1 MDIKLKK
8 RIIGFLLL
16 VGFGLILIPLFFGRS
31 IPEDELKLS
40 SHVPEPPAKS
50 EDLAVPMPDK
60 ATTVP
65 DVTPTT
71 QSSSTSST
79 SQSTDGVVFEQV
91 QPLPSAA
98 PAFNSTQ
105 PAQSAS
111 STTTTNTTAAKSTP
125 TASTPSLSHIAPISD
140 TAPPTATPTS
150 STPSTLASTTT
161 DISNPTPIKSTTA
174 PVASSTKSTTG
185 TNIAKKTTSTT
196 LSKKTTSTTTK
207 TTAAAKP
214 KATAKTEQKIPA
226 AKAWVVQL
234 GSFSDK
240 VNANKL
246 VSKLQA
252 QGFKAYTKTSQTDKG
267 PLIRVLVGPELKRTD
282 AETTA
287 NKLRQQLGLHSI
299 IVPMES

>member
-60 ATTVP
+60 AATVP
-65 DVTPTT
+65 AVTPTT
-71 QSSSTSST
+71 QSSSTSNT
-79 SQSTDGVVFEQV
+79 SQSTNGVVFEQV

-98 PAFNSTQ
+98 PAFNSAP
-105 PAQSAS
+105 PAQSTS
-111 STTTTNTTAAKSTP
+111 TTTNTTTAKSTSR
-125 TASTPSLSHIAPISD
+125 ASTPSLSDIAPID
-140 TAPPTATPTS
+140 AATPTATPTPS
-150 STPSTLASTTT
+150 APSTLASTAT
-161 DISNPTPIKSTTA
+161 DISNSTPVKSTAA
-174 PVASSTKSTTG
+174 PVASSNKSTTS
-185 TNIAKKTTSTT
+185 TAKKTTPTT
-196 LSKKTTSTTTK
+196 SSKKTTSTTTK

-287 NKLRQQLGLHSI
+287 NKLRQQLSLHSI

>member
-1 MDIKLKK
+1 VDIKLKK

-16 VGFGLILIPLFFGRS
+16 VGFGLILIPLFFGHS

-40 SHVPEPPAKS
+40 SHVPEPLAKS

-65 DVTPTT
+65 NVAPIT

-98 PAFNSTQ
+98 PAFNSA
-105 PAQSAS
+105 PPVQST
-111 STTTTNTTAAKSTP
+111 STTTSTTAAKSTP

-185 TNIAKKTTSTT
+185 TNTAKKTTSTT

-252 QGFKAYTKTSQTDKG
+252 QGFKAYTKTTQTDKG

-287 NKLRQQLGLHSI
+287 NKLRQQLSLHSI
-299 IVPMES
+299 IVPMEP